1 MRKNAILVLI
11 IFLTTTTLLISQ
23 NQIINEAA
31 VANKQLAQD
40 TSFVINDSEIVVP
53 ESLNESVEKLLSN
66 WQISFSNSD
75 NQCTQGSNIVYT
87 DSVYMHRLYA
97 LPTEMELSY
106 NPVVSNYIDMYAK
119 RRRDLV
125 SYMLSLGDHNP

>member
-40 TSFVINDSEIVVP
+40 TSFVINDICP
-53 ESLNESVEKLLSN
+53 CNPCNLLKL
-66 WQISFSNSD
+66 
-75 NQCTQGSNIVYT
+75 
-87 DSVYMHRLYA
+87 
-97 LPTEMELSY
+97 
-106 NPVVSNYIDMYAK
+106 
-119 RRRDLV
+119 RR
-125 SYMLSLGDHNP
+125 MLLHTRM